1 VVEQLVGAEFFAAMA
16 RIFVMEQPPRSP
28 ILMTYGDAFPDFIA
42 AFAPAAELFYL
53 PDVARLEAARTRAYH
68 AADVAPLAPAAFAA
82 TEPDDLAELRFVLHP
97 SVEIVRSAHPI
108 VTIWAM
114 HSGEAKLGPIP
125 DWRPQDALV
134 ARPRLDVE
142 IRALPPGAAAF
153 LIALRQ
159 GAPLEGA
166 ANAALAEEREFA
178 LAENLAVLIGS
189 GLATDICRPTAKLD
203 RP

>member
-1 VVEQLVGAEFFAAMA
+1 
-16 RIFVMEQPPRSP
+16 
-28 ILMTYGDAFPDFIA
+28 
-42 AFAPAAELFYL
+42 
-53 PDVARLEAARTRAYH
+53 
-68 AADVAPLAPAAFAA
+68 
-82 TEPDDLAELRFVLHP
+82 
-97 SVEIVRSAHPI
+97 
-108 VTIWAM
+108 M